1 MKWNSENREEFFA
14 YIEKLIDEDTY
25 TECMTA
31 LESIPMPR
39 CSSAYKKHC

>member
-14 YIEKLIDEDTY
+14 YIEKLTDEDTY

-31 LESIPMPR
+31 LESIPME
-39 CSSAYKKHC
+39 